1 MVKGSIFYFRTYLP
15 RFYDYVWTNWCDL
28 VSGGCPDTRD
38 YNFVDTRNI
47 LWDTQIQA
55 LVNKLTEK
63 RTISL

>member
-1 MVKGSIFYFRTYLP
+1 MKKRNIYPPP

-28 VSGGCPDTRD
+28 VSGGCPDTKD

-63 RTISL
+63 RKISL

>member
-1 MVKGSIFYFRTYLP
+1 M
-15 RFYDYVWTNWCDL
+15 WTNWCDL

-63 RTISL
+63 RKISL